1 MQIAEEI
8 TNLKET
14 IKEAQ
19 DLLAYYQ
26 QELVKDPSDF
36 AQQLRFNSFK
46 GHVAVLEN
54 QLAKYENQTCEIKEN
69 INYEILSK
77 RFRLINEL
85 DFYANIGVER
95 IEKLFDAAKVA
106 SAEFGSLALTV

>member
-19 DLLAYYQ
+19 ELLAYYQ

-54 QLAKYENQTCEIKEN
+54 QLAKYETQTEIKEN

-106 SAEFGSLALTV
+106 SAELGSLTLTV